1 MSPSATRAAC
11 LLLLLGATTAAR
23 VRKEREGRAG
33 VFVGSMI
40 KESKRLEEENR
51 ASTVGIMYVAR
62 ENGGELHSILSSLRS
77 IVVDQ
82 AIRLLIRT
90 KANEE
95 DLLLLLK
102 TFEHLFIFLFPFL
115 PSSLHPTSSIII
127 LFLTPTH
134 TLSAFNPRQLC
145 LSLPLRI
152 TNNPPGC
159 ILTGVQVP
167 LPQHPTGKPTYDL
180 LPRVK

>member
-62 ENGGELHSILSSLRS
+62 ENGGGNSTASFLRYGVLLSTR
-77 IVVDQ
+77 
-82 AIRLLIRT
+82 
-90 KANEE
+90 
-95 DLLLLLK
+95 
-102 TFEHLFIFLFPFL
+102 PFV
-115 PSSLHPTSSIII
+115 
-127 LFLTPTH
+127 
-134 TLSAFNPRQLC
+134 C
-145 LSLPLRI
+145 
-152 TNNPPGC
+152 
-159 ILTGVQVP
+159 
-167 LPQHPTGKPTYDL
+167 
-180 LPRVK
+180 